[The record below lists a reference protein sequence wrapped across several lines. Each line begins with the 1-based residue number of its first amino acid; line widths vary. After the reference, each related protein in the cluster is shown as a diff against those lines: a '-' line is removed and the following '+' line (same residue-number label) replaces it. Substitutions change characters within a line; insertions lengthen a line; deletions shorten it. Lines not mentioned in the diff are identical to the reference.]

1 MIVCYQV
8 EVDETE
14 TSMPIQDILDL
25 GVVAL
30 ARAYEKLGC
39 YYSVGYNPEFVTRG
53 KVNQYEAL
61 THCGHIITGI
71 DTFGCTCTLHK
82 VHPFAKEGSQ

>member
-1 MIVCYQV
+1 MTVCYQV

-39 YYSVGYNPEFVTRG
+39 HYSVGYNPEFVTRG
-53 KVNQYEAL
+53 KVN
-61 THCGHIITGI
+61 
-71 DTFGCTCTLHK
+71 
-82 VHPFAKEGSQ
+82 